1 MVNESSIY
9 ELIKKKVLV
18 LDGAMGTMIQQY
30 GLEEGDFRGDR
41 FASHPG
47 SLKGNN
53 DLLNLT
59 RPGVIGEIHNKFLE
73 AGADII
79 ETNTFNANAISM
91 ADYGMSH
98 LVREMNTAAVKL
110 ARDAAGSYTKKDPSK
125 PRFVAGAIGPTNKTA
140 SMSPDVN
147 DPGFR
152 AVSFDGLKDVYYEQ
166 AEALMEAGA
175 DILLVETVFDTLN
188 ARAALVAIKHLF
200 RDKQKSLPVMLSF
213 TITDASGRTLSGQ
226 TLEAFLYSVSHF
238 PLLSI
243 GLNCAMGAK
252 ELSPHIEEL
261 SNRTGFYTS
270 LYPNAGLPNQ
280 LGEYDELPEEM
291 AVFIEKFLSKKLVNI
306 IGGCCGTTPQH
317 IELFARL
324 AAKAPVR
331 VPPATEPA
339 LRLSGLEALPVF
351 AGSNFINIGERTN
364 VAGSRK
370 FARLIR
376 EENYGEALAIA
387 RQQVENGAQVIDVNM
402 DDAMLDAE
410 KAMVRFLNLLAA
422 EPDIARVPVMV
433 DSSKWTVLQEGLKC
447 LQGKGIVNSISL
459 KEGEEVFLEQASYIR
474 DMGAAV
480 VVMAFDEKGQAD
492 TFERRV
498 EICRR
503 AYELLTN
510 RVGFPAGDIIFD
522 PNVLTICTG
531 MEEHD
536 NYAVDFIRSVEW
548 IRKNLPHVS
557 VSGGISN
564 LSFSFRGNNRV
575 REAMHAAFLYHAI
588 KAGLNMGIVNPQT
601 LMVYDEIPAAL
612 LELVEDAIF
621 NRRKDATQRLVK
633 FAEASAGDD
642 GQQQK
647 KTAAWRE
654 KPVRER
660 IIHALVNGLDE
671 FIEKDVEEARPGF
684 ERALDIIEGPLMEGM
699 NVVGDLF
706 GEGKMFLPQVVKS
719 ARVMKKA
726 VAYLQ
731 PFIEA
736 EKAEGDTRENAGR
749 VLLATVKGD
758 VHDIGKNIV
767 AVVLGCNNYEVIDL
781 GVMVPAETILDRAAA
796 EKVDVVGLSG
806 LITPSLL
813 EMVSVAQQM
822 QARRLDIPLL
832 IGGATTSEMH
842 TAVKIAPAY
851 EQPVIHVRDAS
862 KCTGVLSSLLSPENR
877 PGYVEQMKERYGG
890 LREKQQKYRSGKEF
904 ISLDQARENR
914 FRFEETPDYEK
925 TEDYKQAPGPD
936 KPVDYQQARELI
948 VKPANNRVL
957 IDDLP
962 AGDLF
967 PYIDWTFFFHA
978 WEIRGRYPG
987 ILDDPA
993 KGSEA
998 RKLYDDARRML
1009 ERIESE
1015 KMLEMKGIAGFFPA
1029 ASEDDDVLVYNDESG
1044 KKVVERFLFLRNQE
1058 KKDPGVP
1065 NLCLADFI
1073 APASAGVTDYLGFF
1087 AVTTGLGIEE
1097 WTFRFTKSGDD
1108 YSSIML
1114 KVLAD
1119 RLAEAFA
1126 EYLHERV
1133 RKEYW
1138 GYAPDED
1145 LSPTQMIKEEYRGIR
1160 PAPGYPACPEHSE
1173 KERLFSLL
1181 DVTAKTGISLTES
1194 YMMDPAASVCGY
1206 YFAHPESRYFNIGRV
1221 LDDQVT
1227 DYASRKGVSVEQARK
1242 LLSEL
1247 IS

>member
-1 MVNESSIY
+1 MATVQTIIFKTMVKENVIY
-9 ELIKKKVLV
+9 DLIKERVLV

-30 GLEEGDFRGDR
+30 RLEEQDFRGDR
-41 FASHPG
+41 FAAHPD

-53 DLLNLT
+53 DLLNIT
-59 RPGVIGEIHNKFLE
+59 RPDIIGEIHNKFLK

-79 ETNTFNANAISM
+79 ETNTFNANAISL

-98 LVREMNTAAVKL
+98 LVREINTAAVGL
-110 ARDAAGSYTKKDPSK
+110 AKEAARAWTESDPSR

-152 AVSFDGLKDVYYEQ
+152 AVTFDGLRKVYYEQ
-166 AEALMEAGA
+166 AEALLVSGA
-175 DILLVETVFDTLN
+175 DILLAETVFDTLN
-188 ARAALVAIKHLF
+188 AKAALVAIKDLF

-243 GLNCAMGAK
+243 GLNCAMGAA
-252 ELSPHIEEL
+252 ELSSHIEEL
-261 SNRTGFYTS
+261 SKLTGFYTS

-280 LGEYDELPEEM
+280 LGEYDETPEEM
-291 AVFIEKFLSKKLVNI
+291 ALHIEKFLSKKLVNI
-306 IGGCCGTTPQH
+306 IGGCCGTTPRH
-317 IELFARL
+317 IELFAKL
-324 AAKAPVR
+324 AVKAPLR
-331 VPPATEPA
+331 VPPVAMPA

-351 AGSNFINIGERTN
+351 EGSNFINIGERTN
-364 VAGSRK
+364 VAGSKK

-376 EENYGEALAIA
+376 EERYDEALAVA
-387 RQQVENGAQVIDVNM
+387 RDQVENGAQVIDVNM

-410 KAMVRFLNLLAA
+410 KAMVRYLNLLAA
-422 EPDIARVPVMV
+422 EPDIARVPVMI
-433 DSSKWTVLQEGLKC
+433 DSSRWSVLEGGLKC

-459 KEGEEVFLEQASYIR
+459 KEGEEEFLRQASFIR

-492 TFERRV
+492 TFERRIG
-498 EICRR
+498 ICRR
-503 AYELLTN
+503 AYELLTG
-510 RVGFPAGDIIFD
+510 RAGFPAGDIIFD
-522 PNVLTICTG
+522 PNILTICTG

-536 NYAVDFIRSVEW
+536 NYAVDFIRTVEW
-548 IRKNLPHVS
+548 IRQNLPHAS

-601 LMVYDEIPAAL
+601 LMVYDEIPEEL
-612 LELVEDAIF
+612 RGLVEDAIF
-621 NRRKDATQRLVK
+621 NRRKDATHRLVA
-633 FAEASAGDD
+633 FAETSAGDD
-642 GQQQK
+642 GQHERK
-647 KTAAWRE
+647 IAAWRE
-654 KPVRER
+654 KPVKER

-671 FIEKDVEEARPGF
+671 HILEDVEEARPGF
-684 ERALDIIEGPLMEGM
+684 QRALEIIEGPLMEGM

-726 VAYLQ
+726 VAFLQ
-731 PFIEA
+731 PFIER
-736 EKAEGDTRENAGR
+736 EKLEGDTRKNAGK

-767 AVVLGCNNYEVIDL
+767 GVVLGCNNYEVVDL
-781 GVMVPAETILDRAAA
+781 GVMVPSETILDRAVA
-796 EKVDVVGLSG
+796 EKADVIGLSG

-813 EMVSVAQQM
+813 EMVNVAQQM
-822 QARRLDIPLL
+822 QSRGLDIPLL

-842 TAVKIAPAY
+842 TAVKIAPVY
-851 EQPVIHVRDAS
+851 DHPVIHVRDAS
-862 KCTGVLSSLLSPENR
+862 KCTGVLSSLLSQEQR
-877 PGYVEQMKERYGG
+877 PGYVRHIQERYEE
-890 LREKQQKYRSGKEF
+890 LREKQKKYRSGREF
-904 ISLDQARENR
+904 VSLEEARSNR
-914 FRFEETPDYEK
+914 FRYELKEEMIVP
-925 TEDYKQAPGPD
+925 P
-936 KPVDYQQARELI
+936 AREQI
-948 VKPANNRVL
+948 L
-957 IDDLP
+957 IDDLS
-962 AGDLF
+962 AEVLI

-978 WEIRGRYPG
+978 WEIRGRYPA

-993 KGSEA
+993 KGGEA
-998 RKLYDDARRML
+998 RKLYEDARRML
-1009 ERIESE
+1009 DRIVSE
-1015 KMLEMKGIAGFFPA
+1015 KMLRLSGIAGFYPA
-1029 ASEDDDVLVYNDESG
+1029 ASDGDDVIIYSSPP
-1044 KKVVERFLFLRNQE
+1044 KKEEIERFLFLRNQD

-1073 APASAGVTDYLGFF
+1073 APAESGVTGYIGLF
-1087 AVTTGLGIEE
+1087 AVTAGLGIEK
-1097 WTFRFTKSGDD
+1097 WVTRFTEAGDD

-1138 GYAPDED
+1138 GYAADES
-1145 LSPTQMIKEEYRGIR
+1145 LSPAEMLKEEYRGIR

-1173 KERLFSLL
+1173 KERLFRLL
-1181 DVTAKTGISLTES
+1181 DVTAKTGIRLTES
-1194 YMMDPAASVCGY
+1194 YMMDPAAAVCGY
-1206 YFAHPESRYFNIGRV
+1206 YFAHPGSRYFNIGRIT
-1221 LDDQVT
+1221 DDQVE
-1227 DYASRKGVSVEQARK
+1227 DYARRKKVPAGLARE

-1247 IS
+1247 TG

>member
-1 MVNESSIY
+1 MMQYNTIY
-9 ELIKKKVLV
+9 DLLKERVLV

-30 GLEEGDFRGDR
+30 RLEERDFRGDR
-41 FASHPG
+41 FASHPD

-53 DLLNLT
+53 DLLNIT
-59 RPGVIGEIHNKFLE
+59 RPVIIGEIHEKFLE

-110 ARDAAGSYTKKDPSK
+110 AKDAAGSYTKKDPSR

-152 AVSFDGLKDVYYEQ
+152 AVTFDGLKEVYYEQ
-166 AEALMEAGA
+166 AEALMDAGS

-188 ARAALVAIKHLF
+188 AKAALVSIKQLF

-252 ELSPHIEEL
+252 ELGPHIEEL
-261 SNRTGFYTS
+261 SSRTGFYTS

-280 LGEYDELPEEM
+280 LGEYDELPAEM
-291 AVFIEKFLSKKLVNI
+291 AVFIEKFLNKKLVNI

-317 IELFARL
+317 IELFANL
-324 AAKAPVR
+324 AVKAPVR
-331 VPPATEPA
+331 VPPAVEPG
-339 LRLSGLEALPVF
+339 LRLSGLEALPVYD
-351 AGSNFINIGERTN
+351 GSNFINIGERTN

-376 EENYGEALAIA
+376 EERYDEALAVA
-387 RQQVENGAQVIDVNM
+387 RDQVENGAQVIDVNM

-410 KAMVRFLNLLAA
+410 SAMVRFLNLLAA
-422 EPDIARVPVMV
+422 EPDIARVPIMI
-433 DSSKWTVLQEGLKC
+433 DSSKWSVLQEGLKC

-459 KEGEEVFLEQASYIR
+459 KEGEEEFLRQASFIR

-492 TFERRV
+492 TFERRI
-498 EICRR
+498 EICRL
-503 AYELLTN
+503 AYELLTGKA
-510 RVGFPAGDIIFD
+510 GFPAGDIIFD

-548 IRKNLPHVS
+548 IRKNLPHAS

-601 LMVYDEIPAAL
+601 LMVYDEIPATL

-621 NRRKDATQRLVK
+621 NHRKDSTQRLVK

-642 GQQQK
+642 GQQEK
-647 KTAAWRE
+647 KIAAWRE

-671 FIEKDVEEARPGF
+671 FIEEDVEEARPEF
-684 ERALDIIEGPLMEGM
+684 DRALEIIEGPLMEGM

-736 EKAEGDTRENAGR
+736 EKAEGDTRRNAGK

-781 GVMVPAETILDRAAA
+781 GVMVPSETILDRAAA
-796 EKVDVVGLSG
+796 EEADVIGLSG

-813 EMVSVAQQM
+813 EMVNVAEQM
-822 QARRLDIPLL
+822 RARGLDVPLL

-842 TAVKIAPAY
+842 TAVKIAPVY
-851 EQPVIHVRDAS
+851 DHPVIHVRDAS
-862 KCTGVLSSLLSPENR
+862 KCTGVLSSLLSQEQKPA
-877 PGYVEQMKERYGG
+877 YVRHIKERYEE
-890 LREKQQKYRSGKEF
+890 LREKQKKYRSGREF
-904 ISLDQARENR
+904 VSLEQARVNR
-914 FRFEETPDYEK
+914 FRFEKTQDYEK
-925 TEDYKQAPGPD
+925 AQDI
-936 KPVDYQQARELI
+936 I
-948 VKPANNRVL
+948 VKPAKKKVV

-962 AGDLF
+962 VRELF

-998 RKLYDDARRML
+998 RKLYDDGSRML
-1009 ERIESE
+1009 ELIESE
-1015 KMLEMKGIAGFFPA
+1015 KMLGLKGISGFFPA
-1029 ASEDDDVLVYNDESG
+1029 ASEGDDVLIYKDESRNI
-1044 KKVVERFLFLRNQE
+1044 VVERFLFLRNQD

-1073 APASAGVTDYLGFF
+1073 APAESGITDYIGFF
-1087 AVTTGLGIEE
+1087 AVTAGLGVEK
-1097 WTFRFTKSGDD
+1097 WVSRFTEAGDD

-1126 EYLHERV
+1126 EYLHKQV

-1138 GYAPDED
+1138 GYAPDES
-1145 LSPTQMIKEEYRGIR
+1145 LSPAEMLKEEYRGIR

-1173 KERLFSLL
+1173 KERLFRLL
-1181 DVTAKTGISLTES
+1181 DVTANTGIRLTES
-1194 YMMDPAASVCGY
+1194 YMMDPGASVCGY
-1206 YFAHPESRYFNIGRV
+1206 YFAHPGSRYFNIGRIT
-1221 LDDQVT
+1221 DDQVE
-1227 DYASRKGVSVEQARK
+1227 DYARRKKVPAGQARE

-1247 IS
+1247 TG